1 MTTYSNIKF
10 LGKRIVVLLFVVLIC
25 SESKAQDSLGFFDT
39 PTQYIPS
46 RGKTVAIGL
55 TSAYTISMVGLYQ
68 LWYKDFPR
76 SDFHFFN
83 DNDEWLQVDK
93 AGHVFSAYY
102 LGTIGIGMM
111 KWTGMSHKKAVWYGG
126 ASGWLFLTTIEVFD
140 GFSSQWG
147 FSVGDMIANTTGSLM
162 AISQELAWKEQRVRV
177 KFSFHQT
184 EYPKYRPDLLGST
197 FTEQLFKDYNGQTY
211 WLSGNI
217 SSFQR
222 PESKFPKWL
231 NIAVGYGAEG
241 MTGANESSDLP
252 QTERYRQFF
261 ISPDIDLRRIKTNS
275 KALKFTLS
283 VLNFIKIPAPTV
295 EFNSKGPA
303 KFHWLYF

>member
-1 MTTYSNIKF
+1 MLFMLYVFPLHSN
-10 LGKRIVVLLFVVLIC
+10 
-25 SESKAQDSLGFFDT
+25 AQDTIGFFDT
-39 PTQYIPS
+39 PETYMPS

-55 TSAYTISMVGLYQ
+55 TSAYTLSMVGLYQ

-93 AGHVFSAYY
+93 AGHLFSAYY
-102 LGTIGIGMM
+102 LGTMGIGMM
-111 KWTGMSHKKAVWYGG
+111 QWTGMSHKKAVWYGG
-126 ASGWLFLTTIEVFD
+126 ASGWLFLTTVEIFD

-147 FSVGDMIANTTGSLM
+147 FSVGDMVANTTGSLM
-162 AISQELAWKEQRVRV
+162 AISQELAWKEQRIRV

-184 EYPKYRPDLLGST
+184 DYPQYRPDLLGTS
-197 FTEQLFKDYNGQTY
+197 FSEQLFKDYNGQTY

-217 SSFQR
+217 SSFMHS
-222 PESKFPKWL
+222 ENSFPKWL
-231 NIAVGYGAEG
+231 NLSFGYGAEG
-241 MTGANESSDLP
+241 MTGANAESDLE
-252 QTERYRQFF
+252 QFDRYRQYF
-261 ISPDIDLRRIKTNS
+261 ISPDIDLRRIKTRS

-283 VLNFIKIPAPTV
+283 LLNFIKIPAPAL
-295 EFNSKGPA
+295 EFTSKGTT